1 MSLLVTDLWKSYG
14 TVSALQGIDLALER
28 GVVALLGPNGSG
40 KSTLLRCLASSLRP
54 DGGEILW
61 QGQRL
66 WPKPRFLRADLGYLP
81 QELEFPHDM
90 TAAQLLEH
98 LGRLKGCYDPEASA
112 ALLVRLGLA
121 EFGDR
126 PFAAL
131 SAGQVRLA
139 GIAQALL
146 GDPALLLLDEPTRGL
161 DVEERERLFRQLR
174 RLASQGLVLFS
185 TQVID
190 DVPRVARQVVV
201 LRGGHVAYAGGVE
214 GLRRR
219 AQGQVYEIHL
229 APEAD
234 ALLSGDCYISR
245 RVEGEAG
252 TRLRVVGSPPAGWPA
267 VEVEPTLEE
276 GYLLLQRGCGR
287 P

>member
-1 MSLLVTDLWKSYG
+1 MSLLVTDLAKSYG
-14 TVSALQGIDLALER
+14 TVPALRGIDLALER

-54 DGGEILW
+54 DDGEILW
-61 QGQRL
+61 KGQRL
-66 WPKPRFLRADLGYLP
+66 WPDPRFLRADLGYLP

-98 LGRLKGCYDPEASA
+98 LGRLKGRYDPEESA
-112 ALLVRLGLA
+112 ALLVRLGLGA
-121 EFGDR
+121 IADS

-131 SAGQVRLA
+131 SAGQVRLV

-146 GDPALLLLDEPTRGL
+146 GDPTLLLLDEPTRGL

-174 RLASQGLVLFS
+174 RLAPRGLILFS
-185 TQVID
+185 TQIVD
-190 DVPRVARQVVV
+190 DVPQVAQRVVV
-201 LRGGHVAYAGGVE
+201 LKEGRVAYAGGAE
-214 GLRRR
+214 ALRRC
-219 AQGQVYEIHL
+219 AQGQVHELHL
-229 APEAD
+229 APGAEAP
-234 ALLSGDCYISR
+234 LPGDCSISR

-252 TRLRVVGSPPAGWPA
+252 TRLRIVGSPPGDRPT

-276 GYLLLQRGCGR
+276 GYLSLLRDR
-287 P
+287 H